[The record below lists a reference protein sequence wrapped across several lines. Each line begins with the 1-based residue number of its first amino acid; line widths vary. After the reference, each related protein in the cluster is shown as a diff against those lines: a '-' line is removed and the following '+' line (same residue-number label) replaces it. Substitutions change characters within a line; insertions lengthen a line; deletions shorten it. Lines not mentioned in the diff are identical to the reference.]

1 MGENI
6 NGQIQTFFH
15 SIFISHLSQAR
26 KLVCWA
32 LIIENLS
39 FGSKDTGGQTQERTN
54 GYKNTVTPW
63 ADIS

>member
-15 SIFISHLSQAR
+15 SAFNSHLLQES
-26 KLVCWA
+26 KWVYWA

-54 GYKNTVTPW
+54 GYKNTVTP
-63 ADIS
+63 